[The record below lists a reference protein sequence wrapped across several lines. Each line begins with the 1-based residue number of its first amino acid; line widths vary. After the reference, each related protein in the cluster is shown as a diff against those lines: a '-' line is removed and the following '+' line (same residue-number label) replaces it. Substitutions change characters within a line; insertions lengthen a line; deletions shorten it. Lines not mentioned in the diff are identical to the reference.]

1 MQAFSSSNVP
11 IPCSLNKTETRPK
24 KILREN
30 TGRRD
35 YHASQRVAIFVN
47 IISFRLKKRIKRQDF
62 RSIYVSV
69 FRTVEC
75 TTRSRGKG
83 GGGRLILLPWV
94 NCLERNKLLAWSLW
108 ADCQICLR
116 QSAWSWHSRSLT
128 LNSCRN
134 KGSRSSNC
142 CFARIF

>member
-83 GGGRLILLPWV
+83 GEGGLSCCHELIVWKGT
-94 NCLERNKLLAWSLW
+94 NCLHGA
-108 ADCQICLR
+108 CG
-116 QSAWSWHSRSLT
+116 LT
-128 LNSCRN
+128 AR
-134 KGSRSSNC
+134 
-142 CFARIF
+142 FACDRVLGHGTLGVLP